1 MDPVVIARSRISPS
15 WLFVLPAILLGASL
29 ERGASSAQAP
39 CPVGAAAEIHY
50 GPGEDLEKIDVAL
63 ISEAVKQIDMTAYV
77 LTDSAVI
84 EALRDASARGEK
96 VRVWRDASGA
106 ACCSKRRDSLGLSV
120 RS

>member
-1 MDPVVIARSRISPS
+1 MGPIAIARVRILPNGFSS
-15 WLFVLPAILLGASL
+15 QRSVLMPHSTVSLGPPKRPPLA
-29 ERGASSAQAP
+29 
-39 CPVGAAAEIHY
+39 GAAAEIHY
-50 GPGEDLEKIDVAL
+50 RAPTRPSKGSTSFCFAKPG
-63 ISEAVKQIDMTAYV
+63 KQIDMAAYV
-77 LTDSAVI
+77 LSDSAVI

>member
-1 MDPVVIARSRISPS
+1 
-15 WLFVLPAILLGASL
+15 LLR
-29 ERGASSAQAP
+29 E
-39 CPVGAAAEIHY
+39 AE
-50 GPGEDLEKIDVAL
+50 
-63 ISEAVKQIDMTAYV
+63 KQIDMAAYV

>member
-1 MDPVVIARSRISPS
+1 LIAGPRISPG
-15 WLFVLPAILLGASL
+15 WLFVLPAILLGAPL
-29 ERGASSAQAP
+29 ERDASSALPRRRGCGDPLQ
-39 CPVGAAAEIHY
+39 
-50 GPGEDLEKIDVAL
+50 PGEALERIDVVL
-63 ISEAVKQIDMTAYV
+63 LREAGKQIDMAAYV

-84 EALRDASARGEK
+84 EALRDALARGEK